1 MTKRLQE
8 LRLHAESLLENN
20 MILQAQPSSLTRND
34 GTLMFRPLES
44 DIHAASNQGHLQGT
58 SSHSSISTHRLD
70 AESRLVR
77 CFTTPL
83 QQACFKGNTKLV
95 NRLIKRGANVNAQS
109 GRFCSAIHVA
119 AYYGHV
125 DTVTALL
132 EAGANIDLEGGC
144 FGTALQAAIAGDHD
158 EVVDILLDHG
168 ADVNTSSAIA
178 EPSDINENGP
188 DYYNLPVKEMKRVTT
203 D

>member
-1 MTKRLQE
+1 MLNLALCVALQ
-8 LRLHAESLLENN
+8 RPCSKHVSKATQNWS
-20 MILQAQPSSLTRND
+20 IVSSSVE
-34 GTLMFRPLES
+34 P
-44 DIHAASNQGHLQGT
+44 T
-58 SSHSSISTHRLD
+58 S
-70 AESRLVR
+70 
-77 CFTTPL
+77 TPRVGGS
-83 QQACFKGNTKLV
+83 A
-95 NRLIKRGANVNAQS
+95 AQS
-109 GRFCSAIHVA
+109 
-119 AYYGHV
+119 
-125 DTVTALL
+125 TLPPTTATL
-132 EAGANIDLEGGC
+132 ILEGGC